1 MVTNMHEESFEEVDE
16 IEIHQNGVKKS
27 VSKDKE
33 KSLREIMNR
42 THFNKYELE
51 EYMNDGFE

>member
-1 MVTNMHEESFEEVDE
+1 MHEEMFEEVE
-16 IEIHQNGVKKS
+16 EVHQIQAKKS
-27 VSKDKE
+27 VDKDKE

-51 EYMNDGFE
+51 EYMTDYD

>member
-1 MVTNMHEESFEEVDE
+1 MYEEVFEEKVAMD
-16 IEIHQNGVKKS
+16 NKNKKK
-27 VSKDKE
+27 VAKGRE
-33 KSLREIMNR
+33 KTLREIMNR

>member
-1 MVTNMHEESFEEVDE
+1 MVTMMYEEVFEDLQE
-16 IEIHQNGVKKS
+16 GMVKGKKQVAKS
-27 VSKDKE
+27 KE

-51 EYMNDGFE
+51 EYMTDSYE

>member
-1 MVTNMHEESFEEVDE
+1 MVTNMHEEIFEDVEETHDA
-16 IEIHQNGVKKS
+16 QAKRS
-27 VSKDKE
+27 VGKDKE